1 MSITG
6 LAKAYIELKR
16 HLGYKFTAGD
26 EIVLPFAAFADD
38 HHDQF
43 IFRTRVVEWAS
54 SAPSVRRAQTRLAI
68 LRNFATW
75 LHAEDAGHEVP
86 AHHALGRNTRRRPT
100 PYLLTREQIRQVMDA
115 ALLLPPVESITPHTV
130 RTMIGLAATAGL
142 RRSEVVGLLLTD
154 FTADGLMIR
163 DSKFG
168 KSRLVALHQS
178 VPPVLQAYL
187 SRRMKIAGAYDHLFA
202 LASGKPPTANYLT
215 RTFLHLV
222 RSLGLRGGPGQPG
235 PRFHSLR
242 HSFAVRSMEAASH
255 SSRADVSRH
264 MLALTTYLGH
274 SSVVATY
281 WYLEA
286 TPPLL
291 RSIVEASER
300 THMRETG
307 R

>member
-1 MSITG
+1 MSIAD
-6 LAKAYIELKR
+6 LATAYIELRR
-16 HLGYKFTAGD
+16 HLGYKFRDGD
-26 EIVLPFAAFADD
+26 RIVLPFAVFADH
-38 HHDQF
+38 HHDRF
-43 IFRTRVVEWAS
+43 IHRSRVVEWAS
-54 SAPSVRRAQTRLAI
+54 SAPSVRSAQKRLAI

-75 LHAEDAGHEVP
+75 LHAEDARHEVP
-86 AHHALGRNTRRRPT
+86 DRHVLGRNTRRRPT
-100 PYLLTREQIRQVMDA
+100 PYLLTQEQIRQVMDA
-115 ALLLPPVESITPHTV
+115 ALLLPPVDSITPHTV

-142 RRSEVVGLLLTD
+142 RSSEVAGLLLTD
-154 FTADGLMIR
+154 VTPDGLMIR
-163 DSKFG
+163 NSKFG

-178 VPPVLQAYL
+178 VHAVLEAYL
-187 SRRMKIAGAYDHLFA
+187 SRRMKTGGAYDHLFV
-202 LASGKPPTANYLT
+202 LASGKPPTARYLT
-215 RTFLHLV
+215 QTFLHLV

-242 HSFAVRSMEAASH
+242 HSFAVRSLEAASH

-307 R
+307 L